1 MKSRIFICC
10 LCTLFYIINGV
21 PQDKTTIA
29 ILDLEGKGVSQ
40 TDANSITDRIRHELF
55 QTGQFR
61 VLEREVM
68 EDILSE
74 QGFQITGCT
83 SSECAVE
90 AGRILGVEK
99 MVAGSVNLVGNLYSI
114 YLRMIAVETGE
125 MVATASADCECPIEL
140 VVVKSTKDV
149 VGKLLDWQPASSEP
163 MVLRRSTPDKRDGGM
178 KSAYLPDRATTLPK
192 KKFFI
197 QFDAASDK
205 ETKMAGGYT
214 KKFRLHLIY
223 GLTNRIELFVQPP
236 EYRNNDKFRNIEMDG
251 EGMDNGVLGIRYA
264 IVPWSIETNGM
275 VLKSGVR
282 VHSKDVYTFSA
293 GSYWGNYYFPE
304 TTQVPGIGGEGN
316 TDIFLG
322 GGFSSKWINNFRF
335 NAEVTYSINGTTHFN
350 VNKGDSFELD
360 LVMDYRLSERIMLIT
375 KMYRYGK
382 DNDREDGNVI
392 NYSDYTIRHVGYEV
406 LIKLHR
412 RLFIRTGLSYVSDD
426 FWPSSWYQ
434 ANSVYANLALLL

>member
-1 MKSRIFICC
+1 MRKRTVIPFFVSVLMAFPIQA
-10 LCTLFYIINGV
+10 
-21 PQDKTTIA
+21 QDKTTIA

-55 QTGQFR
+55 QTGEFR

-74 QGFQITGCT
+74 QGFQLAGCT

-125 MVATASADCECPIEL
+125 MVATASADCECPIEQ

-163 MVLRRSTPDKRDGGM
+163 IVLRRSTPDKRDGGI
-178 KSAYLPDRATTLPK
+178 KSTYLPDRAMTLEK

-197 QFDAASDK
+197 QQDAASDK
-205 ETKMAGGYT
+205 ETKIVGGYT
-214 KKFRLHLIY
+214 KKIRLNLLY
-223 GLTNRIELFVQPP
+223 GLTNRIELFLQLP
-236 EYRNNDKFRNIEMDG
+236 EYRHNRNFRDLGMNDN
-251 EGMDNGVLGIRYA
+251 GMGDGVLGVRYA
-264 IVPWSIETNGM
+264 IVPWSIETNGV
-275 VLKSGVR
+275 VLKSGIR
-282 VHSKDVYTFSA
+282 IHSTDIYTLSA
-293 GSYWGNYYFPE
+293 GNWNGYYFPE
-304 TTQVPGIGGEGN
+304 TTQVPGIGDEGN

-335 NAEVTYSINGTTHFN
+335 SAGVTYSINGTTESN
-350 VNKGDSFELD
+350 INKGDSIELD
-360 LVMDYRLSERIMLIT
+360 MVMDYRLSERIMLIT

-382 DNDREDGNVI
+382 DNDRKDGNVI
-392 NYSDYTIRHVGYEV
+392 NYSDYTIRYIGYEV
-406 LIKLHR
+406 LVKLHR
-412 RLFIRTGLSYVSDD
+412 RLFFRTGLSYVSDD

-434 ANSVYANLALLL
+434 ANSVYANLALLI